1 MKIIGKVKPAD
12 IPESLKGRAGKMYM
26 ELYRRVA
33 ALAPGEV
40 LKIEN
45 DYESQAG
52 LIRNHVKRR
61 FKHGNYEVIARTE
74 NSKKYTYIHYNK
86 EV

>member
-26 ELYRRVA
+26 ELWRQVA

-45 DYESQAG
+45 DYESQAYQ
-52 LIRNHVKRR
+52 IREKLKKQ
-61 FKHGNYEVIARTE
+61 FKYGKYEVIARRINGTQ
-74 NSKKYTYIHYNK
+74 YTYIHYNK